1 MEQLKAQVLDII
13 ADYKGVSADT
23 LDCTKE
29 WSALGFD
36 SLDVT
41 ELMIRL
47 EDKLG
52 VEIDFAP
59 ELNCIDALV
68 EYIGSKQ

>member
-1 MEQLKAQVLDII
+1 MEQLKEQVLEII
-13 ADYKGVSADT
+13 ADYKGVDAST
-23 LDCTKE
+23 LDSTKD

-59 ELNCIDALV
+59 ELNNIDALV
-68 EYIGSKQ
+68 AYISDKV